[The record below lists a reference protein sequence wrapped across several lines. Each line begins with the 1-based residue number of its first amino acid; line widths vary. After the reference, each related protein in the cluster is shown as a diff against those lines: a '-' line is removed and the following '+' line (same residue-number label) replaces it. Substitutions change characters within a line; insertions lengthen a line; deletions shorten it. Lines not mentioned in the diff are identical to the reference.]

1 MKKILLS
8 VALLAATCGAS
19 AQKFSYIPYGKNAL
33 MMGITISANG
43 RYVAGGDTEGRA
55 FIYDTQAKQIKYF
68 ESPNLGTDQATSDDE
83 ASIRSVTNDGVGY
96 GDIYGKSTKFDFAT
110 GTTTALLDQS
120 AESNSLVHYASSD
133 GKVNCGVTYDSNTY
147 VQVPYVMVD
156 GVMQTLPQVSD
167 EWAGYEVNGGI
178 AYGGNEDGSVLWG
191 AVCDNYS
198 TYPLVYWVRNRDGKT
213 YSANLLSK
221 RFVDTTMDVTG
232 AQPYDIFTGA
242 AMSANG
248 KWLAVNY
255 HTKMAS
261 RGQED
266 EGDRVARFDLEADTL
281 ALLSC
286 PDASAMTAYYAIGI
300 SNEGTVVGFVEDKKS
315 HARKAVMCSAG
326 TNEMK
331 LLADLYPTVK
341 EFATMDEKSLNEVTA
356 ITPDGRYLQGFGYV
370 EFNEK
375 SDCFATWYFD
385 LEKGETAVEN
395 VKTEETPAKVVASYT
410 VDGKTLNAD
419 TVRKG
424 IVINKLSN
432 GKARK
437 VVK

>member
-8 VALLAATCGAS
+8 VALLAATFGAS
-19 AQKFSYIPYGKNAL
+19 AQKLSYIPYEDNAL

-43 RYVAGGDTEGRA
+43 RYVAGSDTEGRG

-68 ESPNLGTDQATSDDE
+68 ESPNLGNADADLDDL

-96 GDIYGKSTKFDFAT
+96 GDIYGKSAKFDFAT
-110 GTTTALLDQS
+110 GTTTALLD
-120 AESNSLVHYASSD
+120 ESVEGSSLVHYATPD
-133 GKVNCGVTYDSNTY
+133 GKVSCGVTYDNTTY
-147 VQVPYVMVD
+147 IQTPYVMVD
-156 GVMQTLPQVSD
+156 GVMQSLPEVSN

-198 TYPLVYWVRNRDGKT
+198 SYPLMFWVRNRDGKT

-221 RFVDTTMDVTG
+221 RFVDTSMDFTG

-255 HTKMAS
+255 HTKMVS
-261 RGQED
+261 RDQVD
-266 EGDRVARFDLEADTL
+266 EGNRVARFDLEADTL
-281 ALLSC
+281 QLLSC
-286 PDASAMTAYYAIGI
+286 PDASAEISYYATGI
-300 SNEGTVVGFVEDKKS
+300 SNEGTVVGFVEEQDSK
-315 HARKAVMCSAG
+315 ARKAAMCSAG
-326 TNEMK
+326 TKEMK
-331 LLADLYPTVK
+331 LLADLYPTIT
-341 EFATMDEKSLNEVTA
+341 EFATMDEKNLNEVTA

-370 EFNEK
+370 DLNDEQ
-375 SDCFATWYFD
+375 DCFGTWYFD
-385 LEKGETAVEN
+385 LEKDETAVEN
-395 VKTEETPAKVVASYT
+395 VKTEEAPAKVVASYT
-410 VDGKTLNAD
+410 VDGKTLNAN

>member
-19 AQKFSYIPYGKNAL
+19 AQKFSYVPYADNAL
-33 MMGITISANG
+33 MMGVTISANG

-55 FIYDTQAKQIKYF
+55 FIYDTQDKQIRYF
-68 ESPNLGTDQATSDDE
+68 QSPNLGTDEADSDDE
-83 ASIRSVTNDGVGY
+83 ASIRAVTNDGVGY

-110 GTTTALLDQS
+110 GSMTALLD
-120 AESNSLVHYASSD
+120 ESIEDHSLVHYATSD
-133 GKVNCGVTYDSNTY
+133 GNVSCGVTYDNTTY
-147 VQVPYVMVD
+147 VQAPYVMVD
-156 GVMQTLPQVSD
+156 GVMQSLPQLTD
-167 EWAGYEVNGGI
+167 EWAGYDINGGI

-198 TYPLVYWVRNRDGKT
+198 SYPLMFWVRNRDGKT

-232 AQPYDIFTGA
+232 AQPYDTFTGA

-255 HTKMAS
+255 HTKMVS
-261 RGQED
+261 REQVD

-281 ALLSC
+281 ELLSC
-286 PDASAMTAYYAIGI
+286 PDASAETCYYATGI
-300 SNEGTVVGFVEDKKS
+300 SNEGTVVGFVEDKS
-315 HARKAVMCSAG
+315 TYSRKATMCSAG
-326 TNEMK
+326 IKEMK
-331 LLADLYPTVK
+331 LLADLYPAVT
-341 EFATMDEKSLNEVTA
+341 EFATMDEKGLNEVTA
-356 ITPDGRYLQGFGYV
+356 VTPDGRYLQGFGYV
-370 EFNEK
+370 DLNDEQ
-375 SDCFATWYFD
+375 DCFATWYFD
-385 LEKGETAVEN
+385 LEKSETAVEN
-395 VKTEETPAKVVASYT
+395 VETEEAPAKVVASYT
-410 VDGKTLNAD
+410 VDGKTLNAK

>member
-19 AQKFSYIPYGKNAL
+19 AQKLSYIPYEDNAL

-68 ESPNLGTDQATSDDE
+68 ESPNLGNEDASLDDQ

-110 GTTTALLDQS
+110 CTMTALVD
-120 AESNSLVHYASSD
+120 ESIDSSSLVHYATSD
-133 GKVNCGVTYDSNTY
+133 GKVNCGVTYDNTTF
-147 VQVPYVMVD
+147 VQAPYVMVD
-156 GVMQTLPQVSD
+156 GVMQSLPELSD
-167 EWAGYEVNGGI
+167 EWAGYEVNGAI
-178 AYGGNEDGSVLWG
+178 AYGGNADGSVLWG
-191 AVCDNYS
+191 AVCDNFS
-198 TYPLVYWVRNRDGKT
+198 SYPLLLWVRNRDGKT

-221 RFVDTTMDVTG
+221 RFVDTTFELSG

-255 HTKMAS
+255 HTKMAG

-281 ALLSC
+281 QLLSC
-286 PDASAMTAYYAIGI
+286 PDASAVKCYYATGI
-300 SNEGTVVGFVEDKKS
+300 SNEGTVVGFVEDKETY
-315 HARKAVMCSAG
+315 ARKATMCPAG
-326 TNEMK
+326 TKEMK
-331 LLADLYPTVK
+331 LLADLYPTVT
-341 EFATMDEKSLNEVTA
+341 EFATMDEKNLNEVTA

-370 EFNEK
+370 DLNDEQ
-375 SDCFATWYFD
+375 DCFGTWYFD

-395 VKTEETPAKVVASYT
+395 VKTEEAPAKVVASYT

-419 TVRKG
+419 SVRKG

>member
-19 AQKFSYIPYGKNAL
+19 AQKFSYIPYEENAL
-33 MMGITISANG
+33 MMGVTISANG

-68 ESPNLGTDQATSDDE
+68 ESPNLGNEDASLDDQ

-110 GTTTALLDQS
+110 GSMTALLD
-120 AESNSLVHYASSD
+120 ESIEDHSLVHYATAD
-133 GKVNCGVTYDSNTY
+133 GTVNCGVTYDADTY
-147 VQVPYVMVD
+147 VQAPYVMVD

-255 HTKMAS
+255 HTKMAG

-286 PDASAMTAYYAIGI
+286 PDASAMTAYYATGI
-300 SNEGTVVGFVEDKKS
+300 SNEGTVVGFVEDKES
-315 HARKAVMCSAG
+315 YARKAVMCPAG

-331 LLADLYPTVK
+331 LLTDLYPTVT

-395 VKTEETPAKVVASYT
+395 VKTEEGPAKVVASYT

>member
-19 AQKFSYIPYGKNAL
+19 AQKLSYIPYEDNAL
-33 MMGITISANG
+33 MRGITISANG
-43 RYVAGGDTEGRA
+43 RYVAGADTEGRA

-68 ESPNLGTDQATSDDE
+68 QSPDLEDTGADLDDM

-96 GDIYGKSTKFDFAT
+96 GYIYGKSTKFDFTT
-110 GTTTALLDQS
+110 GSMTALLD
-120 AESNSLVHYASSD
+120 ESVEGSSLVHYASSD
-133 GKVNCGVTYDSNTY
+133 GKVSCGVTYDNTTY
-147 VQVPYVMVD
+147 IQAPYVMVD
-156 GVMQTLPQVSD
+156 GVMQKLPEISN

-191 AVCDNYS
+191 AVFDNFS
-198 TYPLVYWVRNRDGKT
+198 SYPLMYWVRNRDGKT

-221 RFVDTTMDVTG
+221 RFVDPTMYLTG
-232 AQPYDIFTGA
+232 AQPYDLFTGA

-255 HTKMAS
+255 HTKIVS
-261 RGQED
+261 RNQKD
-266 EGDRVARFDLEADTL
+266 EGNRVARFDLEADTL
-281 ALLSC
+281 QLLSC
-286 PDASAMTAYYAIGI
+286 PDASAEISYYATGI
-300 SNEGTVVGFVEDKKS
+300 SNEGTVVGFVEDKVTY
-315 HARKAVMCSAG
+315 ARKAAMCPAG
-326 TNEMK
+326 TKEMK
-331 LLADLYPTVK
+331 LLADLYPTIT
-341 EFATMDEKSLNEVTA
+341 EFATMDEKNLNEVTA

-370 EFNEK
+370 DLNEEQ
-375 SDCFATWYFD
+375 DCFGTWYFD
-385 LEKGETAVEN
+385 LEKDETAVEN
-395 VKTEETPAKVVASYT
+395 VKTEEAPAKVVASYT

-419 TVRKG
+419 SVRKG

>member
-19 AQKFSYIPYGKNAL
+19 AQKLSYIPYEDNAL
-33 MMGITISANG
+33 MRGITISANG
-43 RYVAGGDTEGRA
+43 RYVAGSDTEGRA

-68 ESPNLGTDQATSDDE
+68 QSPDLEDTGADLDDM

-96 GDIYGKSTKFDFAT
+96 GYIYGKSTKFDFTT
-110 GTTTALLDQS
+110 GSMTALLD
-120 AESNSLVHYASSD
+120 ESVEGSSLVHYASSD
-133 GKVNCGVTYDSNTY
+133 GKVSCGVTYDNTTY
-147 VQVPYVMVD
+147 IQAPYVMVD
-156 GVMQTLPQVSD
+156 GVMQKLPEISN

-191 AVCDNYS
+191 AVCDNFS
-198 TYPLVYWVRNRDGKT
+198 SYPLMYWVRNRDGKT

-221 RFVDTTMDVTG
+221 RFVDPTMDLTG

-255 HTKMAS
+255 HTKIVS
-261 RGQED
+261 RNQKD
-266 EGDRVARFDLEADTL
+266 EGNRVARFDLEAGTL
-281 ALLSC
+281 QLLSC
-286 PDASAMTAYYAIGI
+286 ADASAEISCYATGI
-300 SNEGTVVGFVEDKKS
+300 SNEGTVVGFVEDKVTY
-315 HARKAVMCSAG
+315 ARKAAMCPAG
-326 TNEMK
+326 TKEMK
-331 LLADLYPTVK
+331 LLADLYPTIT
-341 EFATMDEKSLNEVTA
+341 EFATMDEKNLNEVTA

-370 EFNEK
+370 DLNEEQ
-375 SDCFATWYFD
+375 DCFGTWYFD
-385 LEKGETAVEN
+385 LEKDETAVEN
-395 VKTEETPAKVVASYT
+395 VKTEEAPAKVVASYT

-419 TVRKG
+419 SVRKG

>member
-19 AQKFSYIPYGKNAL
+19 AQKFSYIPYEDNAL
-33 MMGITISANG
+33 MTGITISANG
-43 RYVAGGDTEGRA
+43 HYVAGIDTEGRA

-68 ESPNLGTDQATSDDE
+68 QSPNLGSEEATSDD
-83 ASIRSVTNDGVGY
+83 AATIRSVTNDGIGY
-96 GDIYGKSTKFDFAT
+96 GDIYGKSAKFDFAT
-110 GTTTALLDQS
+110 GTTTPLLD
-120 AESNSLVHYASSD
+120 ESIEDYSLVHYASSD
-133 GKVNCGVTYDSNTY
+133 GKVSCGVTYDNNTY
-147 VQVPYVMVD
+147 IQTPYVMVD
-156 GVMQTLPQVSD
+156 GVMQSLPEFSD

-191 AVCDNYS
+191 AVCDNFS
-198 TYPLVYWVRNRDGKT
+198 SYPLMFWVRNRDGKT

-221 RFVDTTMDVTG
+221 RFVDATMDLSG

-248 KWLAVNY
+248 KWIAVNY
-255 HTKMAS
+255 HTKMVS
-261 RGQED
+261 RDQED
-266 EGDRVARFDLEADTL
+266 EGNRVAIFDLEADTL
-281 ALLSC
+281 QLLSC
-286 PDASAMTAYYAIGI
+286 PDACADIAYYATGI
-300 SNEGTVVGFVEDKKS
+300 SNEGTVVGYVEDQ
-315 HARKAVMCSAG
+315 ATYDRQAAMCPAG
-326 TNEMK
+326 TKEMK
-331 LLADLYPTVK
+331 LLADLYPTIT
-341 EFATMDEKSLNEVTA
+341 EFATMDEKGLNEVTA

-370 EFNEK
+370 DLNDEQ
-375 SDCFATWYFD
+375 DCFGTWYFD

-395 VKTEETPAKVVASYT
+395 VKTEEAPAKVVASYA
-410 VDGKTLNAD
+410 VDGKTLNAK
-419 TVRKG
+419 TIRKG

>member
-19 AQKFSYIPYGKNAL
+19 AQKLSYIPYEDNAL

-68 ESPNLGTDQATSDDE
+68 QSPNLGETDADLDDL

-110 GTTTALLDQS
+110 GSMTALLD
-120 AESNSLVHYASSD
+120 ESVEGSSLVHYASSD
-133 GKVNCGVTYDSNTY
+133 GKVSCGVTYDNTTY
-147 VQVPYVMVD
+147 IQTPYVMVD
-156 GVMQTLPQVSD
+156 GVMQSLPEVSN

-198 TYPLVYWVRNRDGKT
+198 SYPLMYWVRNRDGKT

-221 RFVDTTMDVTG
+221 RFVDTTMDLSG

-255 HTKMAS
+255 HTKMVS
-261 RGQED
+261 RDQVD
-266 EGDRVARFDLEADTL
+266 EGNRVARFDLEADTL
-281 ALLSC
+281 QLLSC
-286 PDASAMTAYYAIGI
+286 PDASAEISYYATGI
-300 SNEGTVVGFVEDKKS
+300 SNEGTVVGFEEEQDSK
-315 HARKAVMCSAG
+315 ARKAAMCPAG
-326 TNEMK
+326 TKEMK
-331 LLADLYPTVK
+331 LLADLYPTIT
-341 EFATMDEKSLNEVTA
+341 EFATMDEKNLNEVTA

-370 EFNEK
+370 DLNDDQ
-375 SDCFATWYFD
+375 DCFGTWYFD
-385 LEKGETAVEN
+385 LEKDETAVEN
-395 VKTEETPAKVVASYT
+395 VKTEEAPAKVVASYT

-419 TVRKG
+419 SVRKG

>member
-19 AQKFSYIPYGKNAL
+19 AQKLSYIPYEDNAL
-33 MMGITISANG
+33 MRGITISANG
-43 RYVAGGDTEGRA
+43 RYVAGADTEGRA

-68 ESPNLGTDQATSDDE
+68 QSPDLEDTGADLDDM

-96 GDIYGKSTKFDFAT
+96 GYIYGKSTKFDFTT
-110 GTTTALLDQS
+110 GSMTALLD
-120 AESNSLVHYASSD
+120 ESVEGSSLVHYASSD
-133 GKVNCGVTYDSNTY
+133 GKVSCCVTYDNTTY
-147 VQVPYVMVD
+147 IQTPYVMVD
-156 GVMQTLPQVSD
+156 GVMQELPEIST

-178 AYGGNEDGSVLWG
+178 AYGRNEDGSVLWG
-191 AVCDNYS
+191 AVCDNFS
-198 TYPLVYWVRNRDGKT
+198 SYPLMYWVRNRDGKT

-221 RFVDTTMDVTG
+221 RFVDPTMDLTG

-255 HTKMAS
+255 HTKIVS
-261 RGQED
+261 RNQKD
-266 EGDRVARFDLEADTL
+266 EGNRVARFDLEADTL
-281 ALLSC
+281 QLLSC
-286 PDASAMTAYYAIGI
+286 PDASAEISYYATGI
-300 SNEGTVVGFVEDKKS
+300 SNEGTVVGFVEDKVTY
-315 HARKAVMCSAG
+315 ARKAAMCPAG
-326 TNEMK
+326 TKEMK
-331 LLADLYPTVK
+331 LLADLYPTIT
-341 EFATMDEKSLNEVTA
+341 EFATMDEKNLNEVTA

-370 EFNEK
+370 DLNEEQ
-375 SDCFATWYFD
+375 DCFGTWYFD
-385 LEKGETAVEN
+385 LEKDETAVEN
-395 VKTEETPAKVVASYT
+395 VKTEEAPAKVVASYT

-419 TVRKG
+419 SVRKG

>member
-19 AQKFSYIPYGKNAL
+19 AQKLSYIPYEDNAL

-43 RYVAGGDTEGRA
+43 RYVAGGDTEGRG
-55 FIYDTQAKQIKYF
+55 FIYDTQTKQIKYF
-68 ESPNLGTDQATSDDE
+68 ESPNLGTDQATSDDM

-110 GTTTALLDQS
+110 GTTTVLFDQS

-133 GKVNCGVTYDSNTY
+133 GKVSCGVTYDSKTFI
-147 VQVPYVMVD
+147 QAPYVMVD
-156 GVMQTLPQVSD
+156 GVMQALPEVSD
-167 EWAGYEVNGGI
+167 EWAGYVVNGGI

-191 AVCDNYS
+191 AVCDNFS
-198 TYPLVYWVRNRDGKT
+198 SYPLVYWVRNRDGKT

-221 RFVDTTMDVTG
+221 RFVDTTFENDG

-255 HTKMAS
+255 HTKIVS
-261 RGQED
+261 RDQVD
-266 EGDRVARFDLEADTL
+266 EGNRVARFDLEADTL
-281 ALLSC
+281 QLLSC
-286 PDASAMTAYYAIGI
+286 PDANAAISYYATGI
-300 SNEGTVVGFVEDKKS
+300 SNEGTVVGFVEEQAS
-315 HARKAVMCSAG
+315 NARKAAMCPAG

-331 LLADLYPTVK
+331 LLADLYPAVT
-341 EFATMDEKSLNEVTA
+341 EFATMDGKNLNEVTA

-370 EFNEK
+370 DLNDEQ
-375 SDCFATWYFD
+375 DCFGTWYFD
-385 LEKGETAVEN
+385 LEKDETAVEN
-395 VKTEETPAKVVASYT
+395 VKTEEAPAKVVASYT